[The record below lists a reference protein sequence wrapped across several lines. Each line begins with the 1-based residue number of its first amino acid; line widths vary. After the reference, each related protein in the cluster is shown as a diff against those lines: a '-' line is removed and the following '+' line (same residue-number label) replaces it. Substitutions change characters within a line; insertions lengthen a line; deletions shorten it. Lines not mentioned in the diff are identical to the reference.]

1 MSVGARAAN
10 VLAVTDVSSSNGSG
24 KRKECSRRR
33 RRQLR
38 LRHCVSVLRMSD
50 QQSTVCHEDPCK
62 PIHIPIV

>member
-33 RRQLR
+33 RQLL

-62 PIHIPIV
+62 PIHIPVV